1 MSAPRVHLISGAT
14 GLVGSRLAAALIAEG
29 LVVRALT
36 RNLREASARLDPRAL
51 LVRWDG
57 AQIPVDAVNG
67 TDAIVHLAGEPIF
80 AGPLTAGRRRA
91 IHASRVESTR
101 SLVRAIAALPESSRP
116 QVLVCA
122 SAVGYYGSRGDEE
135 LPEEAP
141 PGEGFLAQ
149 VCREW
154 EAAALQAEDLGV
166 RCLTLRIGVVIAREG
181 GALPR
186 LALPFRYGLGGR
198 LGSGRQ
204 WFPWIHV
211 ADLVALVS
219 SVLRDNDYRGAV
231 NAVAPE
237 PVRNRDLTRVVA
249 AQLGRPNLLPVP
261 AFALRAVLG
270 ELADELLGSRRVIPQ
285 RALAG
290 GFEFRHHSIE
300 SAIEAELGGDQ

>member
-1 MSAPRVHLISGAT
+1 
-14 GLVGSRLAAALIAEG
+14 
-29 LVVRALT
+29 
-36 RNLREASARLDPRAL
+36 
-51 LVRWDG
+51 
-57 AQIPVDAVNG
+57 
-67 TDAIVHLAGEPIF
+67 
-80 AGPLTAGRRRA
+80 
-91 IHASRVESTR
+91 
-101 SLVRAIAALPESSRP
+101 
-116 QVLVCA
+116 
-122 SAVGYYGSRGDEE
+122 
-135 LPEEAP
+135 
-141 PGEGFLAQ
+141 
-149 VCREW
+149 
-154 EAAALQAEDLGV
+154 
-166 RCLTLRIGVVIAREG
+166 
-181 GALPR
+181 
-186 LALPFRYGLGGR
+186 
-198 LGSGRQ
+198 
-204 WFPWIHV
+204 V